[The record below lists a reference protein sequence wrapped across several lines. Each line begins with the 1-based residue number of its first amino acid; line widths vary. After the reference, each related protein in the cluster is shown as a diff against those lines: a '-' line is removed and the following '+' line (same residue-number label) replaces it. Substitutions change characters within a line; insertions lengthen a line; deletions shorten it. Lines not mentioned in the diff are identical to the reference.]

1 MGSSA
6 PGRCRVDRVRFHRH
20 PHAVLLLLVAAI
32 GALLFLFRLGDIG
45 LVDETPPL
53 FAAAARA
60 MAERGD
66 WLVPQVNGL
75 PRYDKPPLVY
85 WLMGLLY
92 ALPGQSRWDRL
103 GTWAACLPSALAAI
117 GVMVALADTLLCW
130 PQTGSQPLVACPAR
144 RPPPPH
150 RPGQGRPARSAP
162 AGAVTALTAS
172 LAFALCPLT
181 LVWARI
187 AVSDALFTALLAL
200 ALLLAW
206 RTYAAPTG
214 PWWPAWV
221 VVALALL
228 TKGPAAL
235 LLLLITLG
243 LFALIQPDRLR
254 LWRRLRPVRGVL
266 LSLALAAPW
275 FLLTLWREGMPY
287 WNSFFVYHNLQ
298 RFHQV
303 VNNHHQPFWYFA
315 VVLLLASLPY
325 TPLLLLGLVAGL
337 PPLPQLA
344 RPRRDGH
351 RKGLLLPAH
360 APDSGPVPALS
371 LQRFAV
377 CWMGAVLLFFS
388 AAATKLPSYWL
399 PATPAAALL
408 VALAVANATERAPSA
423 PARLPPGAHSR
434 PRMEEPW
441 LRLAVAASALL
452 MLVLAAGLAAA
463 PGWVPLIEDPGMP
476 GLSRALM
483 SGPWFLVGA
492 GVLVAASI
500 AAVRGLKGHLPQRL
514 LQSQLVLLL
523 LVPLVVLPLALVVD
537 QLRAAPVR
545 VLAAEV
551 VQQSDGD
558 EPLAMVGLIKP
569 SLHFYSRRT
578 VIYEGRSATALVN
591 LVDRLARERRP
602 GLQPSTA
609 LEQPHLLLVID
620 AKTVELPH
628 WQGLG
633 GRVLARA
640 DPYRLL
646 RLDRRRLELRSRDLQ
661 ARGVEPSWQDPR
673 PERF

>member
-1 MGSSA
+1 M
-6 PGRCRVDRVRFHRH
+6 
-20 PHAVLLLLVAAI
+20 VAAI
-32 GALLFLFRLGDIG
+32 GALLFLYRLGDIG

-66 WLVPQVNGL
+66 WLVPHVNGL

-85 WLMGLLY
+85 WLMGLVY
-92 ALPGQSRWDRL
+92 ALPGQSRWDPL

-117 GVMVALADTLLCW
+117 GVMVALADTLLRW
-130 PQTGSQPLVACPAR
+130 PQTGSHPRVARPAN
-144 RPPPPH
+144 RPPEPH
-150 RPGQGRPARSAP
+150 RPGQRRPAGRAA
-162 AGAVTALTAS
+162 AGAVTAFTAS
-172 LAFALCPLT
+172 LAFALGPLM
-181 LVWARI
+181 LVWGRI

-206 RTYAAPTG
+206 RTFAAPSG

-221 VVALALL
+221 VVSLAML

-235 LLLLITLG
+235 LLLLLTLG
-243 LFALIQPDRLR
+243 LFWISQPDRLR
-254 LWRRLRPVRGVL
+254 LWRRLRPLRGAL

-275 FLLTLWREGMPY
+275 FLLMLWREGMPY

-303 VNNHHQPFWYFA
+303 VNNHHQPFWYF
-315 VVLLLASLPY
+315 VLVLLLASLPY
-325 TPLLLLGLVAGL
+325 TPLLLLGLVTGL
-337 PPLPQLA
+337 PPLDRLA

-351 RKGLLLPAH
+351 RQGVRLPASGQDANP
-360 APDSGPVPALS
+360 APAHS

-377 CWMGAVLLFFS
+377 CWLVAVLLFFS
-388 AAATKLPSYWL
+388 AASTKLPSYWL

-408 VALAVANATERAPSA
+408 VALAVANAPVRPSS
-423 PARLPPGAHSR
+423 PPSRLTYGHRVR
-434 PRMEEPW
+434 PRMGEPW
-441 LRLAVAASALL
+441 QRVALTASALL

-463 PGWVPLIEDPGMP
+463 PRWVPLIEDPGMP

-500 AAVRGLKGHLPQRL
+500 AALRGLKGRLSQRL
-514 LQSQLVLLL
+514 LQSQLVLIL
-523 LVPLVVLPLALVVD
+523 LVPLVLLPLGLVVD

-545 VLAAEV
+545 DLAAAV

-558 EPLAMVGLIKP
+558 EPLAMVGLMKP

-591 LVDRLARERRP
+591 LVDRLATERRP

-609 LEQPHLLLVID
+609 REQPHLLLVID
-620 AKTVELPH
+620 ATTAERPH

-646 RLDRRRLELRSRDLQ
+646 RLDRRRLEQRSRELQ
-661 ARGVEPSWQDPR
+661 ASGVEPSWQKPR